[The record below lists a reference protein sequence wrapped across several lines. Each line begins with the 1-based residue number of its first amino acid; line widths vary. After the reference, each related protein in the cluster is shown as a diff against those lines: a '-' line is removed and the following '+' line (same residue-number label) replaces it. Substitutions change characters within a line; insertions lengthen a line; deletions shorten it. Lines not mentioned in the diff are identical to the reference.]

1 MGQAFFCFLNGFMMR
16 THYGL
21 IFFILMV
28 CTALKLSAQE
38 KPIEVKPYTLE
49 TTYEK
54 LKKEY
59 PFIKPIEALK
69 TGDFKVLDDL
79 AYERVNGRELK
90 ADIYMPTAK
99 AEKYPAVLLVHG
111 GGWIS
116 GSKANV
122 RPLALQLANHGYVAV
137 TVEYRLSTE
146 AVYPAAVKDLKAAIR
161 WMRDQAEV
169 FKIDK
174 NRIAILG
181 NSAGAQLATLVG
193 VTGNSELYKDPQDTT
208 SDAVQAIINVDGI
221 VSFTHPESEEGEVA
235 AQWLNGSRSEN
246 LKNWEEASP
255 LTYINAKTPP
265 TLFINSTQ
273 PRFHAGRDDM
283 LQILNQH
290 DIYNEVHTLPG
301 TPHSFWLVQP
311 WFDKTLQYSLS
322 FLDRVFNTESS
333 EIYKTLTVAQDGS
346 GDHKSIQEAI
356 SNTRDLGPG
365 FVKILIKEGVY
376 NEKIVIPAWK
386 RKIALIGMSGEE
398 VVLVNFDYSGKLD
411 SLSNKEH
418 NTFTSYTLKVEGQD
432 FYAENLTIQNTWC
445 EKGQA
450 VALHVAADRAV
461 FKNCKILGCQDTV
474 YTAGEGNRILF
485 DSCYIEGTTDFIFG
499 QATAFFDACEIH
511 SLSNSYVTAAS
522 TPKFQEYGYVLKQ
535 CTLTAAQGVD
545 QVYLGRP
552 WRPYAKTVF
561 IESKLGDHIVPEG
574 WNVWD
579 GDAMF
584 PHKERTV
591 FYAEF
596 QSTGAGANPDA
607 RVWWS
612 HQLYEEE
619 ALQYTKEKVLGG
631 KDHWDPDKQISIL
644 K

>member
-1 MGQAFFCFLNGFMMR
+1 M
-16 THYGL
+16 
-21 IFFILMV
+21 
-28 CTALKLSAQE
+28 
-38 KPIEVKPYTLE
+38 
-49 TTYEK
+49 
-54 LKKEY
+54 
-59 PFIKPIEALK
+59 
-69 TGDFKVLDDL
+69 
-79 AYERVNGRELK
+79 
-90 ADIYMPTAK
+90 
-99 AEKYPAVLLVHG
+99 
-111 GGWIS
+111 
-116 GSKANV
+116 
-122 RPLALQLANHGYVAV
+122 
-137 TVEYRLSTE
+137 
-146 AVYPAAVKDLKAAIR
+146 
-161 WMRDQAEV
+161 
-169 FKIDK
+169 
-174 NRIAILG
+174 
-181 NSAGAQLATLVG
+181 
-193 VTGNSELYKDPQDTT
+193 
-208 SDAVQAIINVDGI
+208 
-221 VSFTHPESEEGEVA
+221 
-235 AQWLNGSRSEN
+235 
-246 LKNWEEASP
+246 
-255 LTYINAKTPP
+255 
-265 TLFINSTQ
+265 
-273 PRFHAGRDDM
+273 
-283 LQILNQH
+283 
-290 DIYNEVHTLPG
+290 
-301 TPHSFWLVQP
+301 
-311 WFDKTLQYSLS
+311 
-322 FLDRVFNTESS
+322 
-333 EIYKTLTVAQDGS
+333 
-346 GDHKSIQEAI
+346 
-356 SNTRDLGPG
+356 
-365 FVKILIKEGVY
+365 
-376 NEKIVIPAWK
+376 IPAWK
-386 RKIALIGMSGEE
+386 RKIALIGMPGDE
-398 VVLVNFDYSGKLD
+398 VVLVNSDYSGKLD
-411 SLSNKEH
+411 SLTHKKH

-474 YTAGEGNRILF
+474 YTAGEGNRMLF

-522 TPKFQEYGYVLKQ
+522 TPKFQEYGYVLNQ

-644 K
+644 KYT